1 MRCLYRGGGP
11 CTSVKTQAQRV
22 CSTCGASFPPGSN
35 FCPACL
41 LRGAIKNG
49 LEVDDS
55 EFDPIDLLS
64 CRRLDHYEI
73 LLREDGKPFELGR
86 GAMGITYKAIDVN
99 LRCPV
104 ALKTIGARFIGDEAA
119 RQRFVREAR
128 AAASI
133 RHPNVASVFHLGT
146 FDDHYFYA
154 MEFVAGESL
163 DRLIRRSGRL
173 DISSALTIL
182 QHVASGLEGIWRQNL
197 IHRDIKPG
205 NIIISTED
213 DRVVSAKIIDLGLS
227 KGGTEAGA
235 GSAVSA
241 VGTFAGTAEYA
252 SPEQFAG
259 LVCDIRSDLYS
270 LGITF
275 WEMLTGKLPFAGT
288 ASELMYLHQRGPLPL
303 EKLNDLPQPAV
314 SLLQLLSAK
323 NPTERFQNP
332 SQLLRAIPRAI
343 AAIDSGQQTTPEQ
356 LRSAGSG
363 PVASIRQP
371 AAKLCHAKPGLLPA
385 VNSRWA
391 ISAIAAIL
399 LLLSLLGFW
408 AVRTGL
414 LNPQS
419 KSISYRDQSIAVL
432 PFETLSANKEDSY
445 FTDGIQ
451 GEILNNLARIAQ
463 LKVISRTSVMQYRA
477 ASHRDARQIAQSLG
491 VTNLLEGT
499 VRRNGNRIRVAAELI
514 DATNDIT
521 IWADVYDR
529 DLTDIFTIQSEV
541 AQTIASKLNATLTVA
556 EERSIAAKPTDNL
569 KAYDLYL
576 KAKLII
582 DRAVVDFDTN
592 ALQQPLHD
600 AVDFLDEAVQ
610 LDPNFGLAYCA
621 AAIAQDFLYLI
632 YDHSSERR
640 ALGDVAIS
648 KALRLGRDLPEVR
661 FTYAKHLFYAYR
673 DYEGARMQLDIAKTN
688 LPKDSRIN
696 ALEADID
703 RHDGKFEKSIQEFNE
718 ALVRDPLNAN
728 LMSNLGLNYSFVRQ
742 YRASE
747 QMFSRL
753 IKLAPDLPMIKVQK
767 ACVVDFNERGDIAA
781 VESAL
786 AELPT
791 TLAND
796 REVLSLQL
804 AFAIAREEWQRAI
817 ELIDKFGGG
826 DDEGEFGAG
835 LSPVPVGCYSILIAA
850 LKRERATPAFL
861 ETREELHN
869 RVQRSPGD
877 GALLSAL
884 ALVDALLGN
893 KDIANQ
899 EAERALELLPVT
911 ENALDGPDVLRNV
924 AAVHVWTG
932 ELDKAFTELTSLAK
946 MPKGIA
952 YGELKR
958 DPYWQPL
965 REDPR
970 YEKILAELAQPT
982 G

>member
-1 MRCLYRGGGP
+1 M
-11 CTSVKTQAQRV
+11 KTQVQRV
-22 CSTCGASFPPGSN
+22 CSTCGASVPPGSN
-35 FCPACL
+35 FCPTCL
-41 LRGAIKNG
+41 LRSALENG
-49 LEVDDS
+49 LEDNDS
-55 EFDPIDLLS
+55 EFDPLDLIS
-64 CRRLDHYEI
+64 CRQLDHYEI

-163 DRLIRRSGRL
+163 DSLIRRSGRL
-173 DISSALTIL
+173 DISNALTIL
-182 QHVASGLEGIWRQNL
+182 EQVASGLEGIWRQNL

-213 DRVVSAKIIDLGLS
+213 HRVVSAKIIDLGLS
-227 KGGTEAGA
+227 KAGTEAGA
-235 GSAVSA
+235 GAEVSA
-241 VGTFAGTAEYA
+241 PGTFAGTAEYA

-259 LVCDIRSDLYS
+259 LASDIRSDLYS
-270 LGITF
+270 LGITL
-275 WEMLTGKLPFAGT
+275 WEMLTGKVPFAGT
-288 ASELMYLHQRGPLPL
+288 ASELMYFHQRGPLPL
-303 EKLNDLPQPAV
+303 EKLSGLPQPAV
-314 SLLQLLSAK
+314 SLLQLLLAK
-323 NPTERFQNP
+323 NPIERFQNP
-332 SQLLRAIPRAI
+332 RQLLRAIPPATTAI
-343 AAIDSGQQTTPEQ
+343 EAGEQTTPEQ

-363 PVASIRQP
+363 PVAPLGPS
-371 AAKLCHAKPGLLPA
+371 AANLPHSKSGLRRA
-385 VNSRWA
+385 VKNRWTV
-391 ISAIAAIL
+391 SVIAAVL
-399 LLLSLLGFW
+399 LLFIFSSFW
-408 AVRTGL
+408 AVRTGR
-414 LNPQS
+414 LNLQS
-419 KSISYRDQSIAVL
+419 NRISQPDQSIAVL
-432 PFETLSANKEDSY
+432 PFESLSANKEDSY
-445 FTDGIQ
+445 FTDGIHE
-451 GEILNNLARIAQ
+451 EILNNLARIAQ
-463 LKVISRTSVMQYRA
+463 LKVISRTSVMQYRPDNQ
-477 ASHRDARQIAQSLG
+477 RDVRQIAQALG

-514 DATNDIT
+514 DAPSDTT

-541 AQTIASKLNATLTVA
+541 AQTIARKLNATLTAA
-556 EERSIAAKPTDNL
+556 EERSIAAKTTDSL

-582 DRAVVDFDTN
+582 DQAVADWDTVS
-592 ALQQPLHD
+592 LEQPLHN
-600 AVDFLDEAVQ
+600 AVSFLDEAVQ

-621 AAIAQDFLYLI
+621 SAIAHDFLYLI

-640 ALGDVAIS
+640 ALADVAIS
-648 KALRLGRDLPEVR
+648 KALRLGRDLPEVH

-673 DYEGARMQLDIAKTN
+673 DYEGARMQLEIAKIS
-688 LPKDSRIN
+688 LPKESRFN

-728 LMSNLGLNYSFVRQ
+728 LISNLGLNYSYVRQ

-747 QMFSRL
+747 QMFDRL
-753 IKLAPDLPMIKVQK
+753 IKLAPDLPMTKVQK
-767 ACVVDFNERGDIAA
+767 ACVVDFNERGDTAA

-786 AELPT
+786 AEVPPA
-791 TLAND
+791 LAND

-804 AFAIAREEWQRAI
+804 AFAITREEWQRAK
-817 ELIDKFGGG
+817 ELINKFEGG

-835 LSPVPVGCYSILIAA
+835 ISPVPVGCYSILIAA
-850 LKRERATPAFL
+850 LRKEPPAPAFV
-861 ETREELHN
+861 ETRAELNN
-869 RVQRSPGD
+869 RVQRAPGD

-893 KDIANQ
+893 KDIANR

-911 ENALDGPDVLRNV
+911 KNSLDGPDVLRNV
-924 AAVHVWTG
+924 ASVHVWSG
-932 ELDKAFTELTSLAK
+932 ELDKAFTELSSLAK
-946 MPKGIA
+946 LPKGIA
-952 YGELKR
+952 YGELKC
-958 DPYWQPL
+958 DPYWAPV

-970 YEKILAELAQPT
+970 YQKILAELAPVQR
-982 G
+982 